1 VKLVAQDREKPSLNV
16 GVGLKLIDVSQA
28 AHHRFLHQVIGLVPL
43 HGDYDSLVRGSF
55 GTVLG

>member
-28 AHHRFLHQVIGLVPL
+28 AHHRFLHQVIGLVDIAGQRDGKCS
-43 HGDYDSLVRGSF
+43 H
-55 GTVLG
+55 